1 MSLPEIFLIALG
13 LSMDCFAVSLSF
25 GASRKFTW
33 KEILVMALLFGFFQG
48 LMPVIGWLAGS
59 SIQSLIASVDHW
71 IAFGILSIIG
81 LKMIWQSIR
90 AEHEK
95 EPLDIRRFSVLLT
108 VSVATSIDAL
118 ITGVGFGFILVNI
131 VEASVI
137 IALITFVVSMIG
149 AKMGEN
155 ATFIPSRW
163 AEFFGGIV
171 LIGIGLKIVLEHL
184 AVI

>member
-1 MSLPEIFLIALG
+1 
-13 LSMDCFAVSLSF
+13 
-25 GASRKFTW
+25 
-33 KEILVMALLFGFFQG
+33 
-48 LMPVIGWLAGS
+48 
-59 SIQSLIASVDHW
+59 
-71 IAFGILSIIG
+71 IIG